1 VHRNGKPV
9 ADWDPFVVSES
20 GDQRDVYD
28 HMRRRCPVAYSDRLE
43 WSVFRHDDVMRILTD
58 HETFSNDVSR
68 HLSIPNGMDPPEHA
82 VYRRLIEP
90 YFSED
95 RLRAFEPVCR
105 RVVAESLQ
113 RALTGGPIELIS
125 DFALDVSVR
134 IHCAFLGWP
143 DSLRTTL
150 ADWTL
155 GNHEATRADDRPA
168 LARFA
173 REFENLVADLLEQ
186 RRRTHAG
193 PEADITAALMHETVR
208 GRPLDDREI
217 SSILRNW
224 TVGEIGTTS
233 AAIGILVHFLS
244 EHPALQDRLRV
255 EPSLLPAAIDEILRL
270 HGPLVT
276 NRRVATRTVELG
288 GRTIAAGDRVTL
300 NWVSVN
306 RDEEAFDNATTFQ
319 IDRDQ
324 SKNLLY
330 GAGVHICPGSQLARM
345 ELRLI
350 MEELLAQ
357 TAHIAL
363 DPAAD
368 PIPATYPASGYS
380 ALPLLIR

>member
-1 VHRNGKPV
+1 
-9 ADWDPFVVSES
+9 
-20 GDQRDVYD
+20 
-28 HMRRRCPVAYSDRLE
+28 
-43 WSVFRHDDVMRILTD
+43 
-58 HETFSNDVSR
+58 
-68 HLSIPNGMDPPEHA
+68 MDPPEHA

-233 AAIGILVHFLS
+233 AASAFCPLPQRASSTQAVCAS
-244 EHPALQDRLRV
+244 SVAPACRHRRICASR
-255 EPSLLPAAIDEILRL
+255 PSSQPAGCT
-270 HGPLVT
+270 HW
-276 NRRVATRTVELG
+276 N
-288 GRTIAAGDRVTL
+288 GRTIAAGDGDTELGIVTAT
-300 NWVSVN
+300 
-306 RDEEAFDNATTFQ
+306 RAFTTQ
-319 IDRDQ
+319 RPADHRISRRPA
-324 SKNLLY
+324 LR
-330 GAGVHICPGSQLARM
+330 AGVHICRLP
-345 ELRLI
+345 LRDGAASDH
-350 MEELLAQ
+350 EECGRNR
-357 TAHIAL
+357 HIAL
-363 DPAAD
+363 IRADPSQPTRQRLFGVAAAD
-368 PIPATYPASGYS
+368 SVILFPAVGLGRVVATPCAVHRRQPMTRHRYEHRRAWLPDRNRSRRCVTGLQSG
-380 ALPLLIR
+380 

>member
-1 VHRNGKPV
+1 MHRNGKPV
-9 ADWDPFVVSES
+9 ADWDPFVASET

-28 HMRRRCPVAYSDRLE
+28 RMRAHCPVAYSDRLE

-68 HLSIPNGMDPPEHA
+68 HRSVPNGMDPPEHA
-82 VYRRLIEP
+82 VYRQVIEP
-90 YFSED
+90 YFSD
-95 RLRAFEPVCR
+95 ARLRAFEPVCR
-105 RVVAESLQ
+105 QVIAESLQ
-113 RALTGGPIELIS
+113 RALTRDRIELIS

-143 DSLRTTL
+143 DSLHTAL

-155 GNHEATRADDRPA
+155 RNHEATRADDRSA

-173 REFENLVADLLEQ
+173 QEFEDLVAGLLEQ
-186 RRRTHAG
+186 RRQAHAG
-193 PEADITAALMHETVR
+193 PETDITAALMYETVH

-217 SSILRNW
+217 TSILRNW

-233 AAIGILVHFLS
+233 AATGILVHFLS
-244 EHPALQDRLRV
+244 EHPELQDRLRTD
-255 EPSLLPAAIDEILRL
+255 PSLLPAAIEEILRL

-288 GRTIAAGDRVTL
+288 GRTIEAGDRVTL

-306 RDEEAFDNATTFQ
+306 RDEHAFDNAMTFQ
-319 IDRDQ
+319 LDRDQ

-330 GAGVHICPGSQLARM
+330 GAGIHICPGSELARL

-350 MEELLAQ
+350 MEELLAR
-357 TAHIAL
+357 TAHIAF

-368 PIPATYPASGYS
+368 PLPATYPASGYS
-380 ALPLLIR
+380 ALPVMIR